1 LLALLGAALFARE
14 VDGLELFARLLDF
27 AEGLLLWF
35 FEAKRLLLELA
46 DFALFPLTLPL
57 DAVFFDLDDVVL
69 PLLTAL
75 VPVLPL
81 EATFP
86 LADLA
91 LDAVDFPLAATLP
104 FGAVFPFELVLPFDA
119 VLPLVVELFLVD
131 LFAGLAL
138 EPTALDLV
146 LEELLALDV
155 MPLPFDDFA
164 FKVGLEDFP
173 LATFLP
179 LLAVLV
185 FAPALL
191 FGATLP
197 FGAALPLAEVL
208 LFDTV
213 DLLFLEAVFAF
224 NPFLLFAAEVFLLL
238 ESDLD
243 FKPGLVFDALLVFDL
258 VLLFTADLAFDDLA
272 FGVVFLPFEETLDFE
287 PDLEFLFLELPLAL
301 KPDLAFDD
309 FALDAV
315 FLLLAADVF
324 LPFET
329 ALGLLFEPALPLSAP
344 LLFTEDF
351 AFEVFDF
358 DTAFLLLVVEVF
370 LFLETGLD
378 LSPALLFDAV
388 LPLVAALLLEA
399 PLGFNAD
406 LTLDVFALDATFFP
420 LVVDDFLPFT
430 TALDFAPARLFVAA
444 LLFDAVLPLAATL
457 PLDAALVPALALPF
471 KADFEDFEADLVAF
485 RDVALLFV
493 AVLPLMLA
501 SVFDAPLAF
510 DKEFFAFV
518 ADLAFDVMDLLLGE
532 ALGFVEVF
540 FALALTFD
548 AALLFTPALRPKA
561 DFDACFAPTFAA
573 FAEAALLFDAVLADF
588 SSDAFALADVF
599 PFSVVLAPAFVFKAA
614 LEGLSFEERALAL
627 ALSFVLGA
635 ALFLTPSN
643 LLAFGEIDRKPPL
656 A

>member
-1 LLALLGAALFARE
+1 
-14 VDGLELFARLLDF
+14 
-27 AEGLLLWF
+27 
-35 FEAKRLLLELA
+35 LLLELA

-69 PLLTAL
+69 LLLTAL

-119 VLPLVVELFLVD
+119 VLPLAVELFLVD

-164 FKVGLEDFP
+164 FEVSLEVF
-173 LATFLP
+173 P

-185 FAPALL
+185 FPPALL

-197 FGAALPLAEVL
+197 FEAALPLAEVL

-213 DLLFLEAVFAF
+213 DFLEAVFAF

-243 FKPGLVFDALLVFDL
+243 FEPGLVFDALLVFEP

-272 FGVVFLPFEETLDFE
+272 FGVFFLPFEGALDFE
-287 PDLEFLFLELPLAL
+287 PGLELLFLELPLAF

-315 FLLLAADVF
+315 FLLLVAEVF

-329 ALGLLFEPALPLSAP
+329 VLGLLFEPALLFAVP

-358 DTAFLLLVVEVF
+358 DMAFLPLVAEVF
-370 LFLETGLD
+370 LFLEMVLD
-378 LSPALLFDAV
+378 LDLALLFKVV

-406 LTLDVFALDATFFP
+406 LTLDVFALDATFFA
-420 LVVDDFLPFT
+420 LVVDNFLPFA
-430 TALDFAPARLFVAA
+430 TALAFAPARLLVEA
-444 LLFDAVLPLAATL
+444 LPFDAVLPLAATL
-457 PLDAALVPALALPF
+457 PLDAALVPALVLPF
-471 KADFEDFEADLVAF
+471 RADFEDFEAILVAF

-501 SVFDAPLAF
+501 LIFDAPLAF
-510 DKEFFAFV
+510 DKGFFAFD
-518 ADLAFDVMDLLLGE
+518 ADLTFGVMALLLGE
-532 ALGFVEVF
+532 ALDFVEVF

-614 LEGLSFEERALAL
+614 LEDLSFEERALAL

-643 LLAFGEIDRKPPL
+643 LLAFGEVDRKPPL